1 MKKAKLSTKFILL
14 FTAVLTGIF
23 AVMLAVVQLSMTSSM
38 RGYIGDNLDA
48 YHGDVDSN
56 VVAAIDEVAYAYAR
70 IVRDTNADALQDL
83 NSDNGYAVRMR
94 ALKDLATLAQSDTF
108 SDVGWQ
114 DEGGYL
120 SVNGYA
126 APAAEVFLAA
136 EQNKNRV
143 VVGGY
148 ANGCHAFVI
157 CLDNSVTETKGCFVF
172 FMPETAISYYLTG
185 FGTEEGY
192 SYIIRK
198 DGYVFSHV
206 DQDYVGKLYF
216 YENIYELDGGSSLR
230 TLQMGDEKK
239 IVNVGPMQR
248 LNERYGGEY
257 YLVSILDYGH
267 YYGTFDLLTWLLVGI
282 MVTVFLVGVLVAV
295 LRAKKLSKPIAELN
309 ANIEET
315 IRTGRKGLWKPDE
328 GDELYMLEEKY
339 DEVITHLFRLI
350 QKNREDAEVQRQL
363 ELEALQMQI
372 NPHFLY
378 NTLDAVSWMAR
389 LKKEPEIEKLAVN
402 LAKFFRLSLHKGDK
416 FITVGEELELTAH
429 FLEIDKIR
437 FPDRVDVRFETD
449 ESLLNYSTL
458 KLILQPIVENAI
470 LHGLDGV
477 EQGAIL
483 VQARAEGERLFIS
496 VRDNGRGLP
505 PELEGPYAC
514 RDQEETR
521 GHLGLYNVD
530 TILRKHYG
538 EQFGLCLENRPDGTG
553 TMVTA
558 TLPLRYKE
566 DASSC

>member
-143 VVGGY
+143 VIGGY

-315 IRTGRKGLWKPDE
+315 IRTGRKGLWKPDA

-339 DEVITHLFRLI
+339 DV
-350 QKNREDAEVQRQL
+350 
-363 ELEALQMQI
+363 
-372 NPHFLY
+372 
-378 NTLDAVSWMAR
+378 
-389 LKKEPEIEKLAVN
+389 
-402 LAKFFRLSLHKGDK
+402 
-416 FITVGEELELTAH
+416 
-429 FLEIDKIR
+429 
-437 FPDRVDVRFETD
+437 
-449 ESLLNYSTL
+449 
-458 KLILQPIVENAI
+458 
-470 LHGLDGV
+470 
-477 EQGAIL
+477 
-483 VQARAEGERLFIS
+483 
-496 VRDNGRGLP
+496 
-505 PELEGPYAC
+505 AC
-514 RDQEETR
+514 SMEFTNM
-521 GHLGLYNVD
+521 Y
-530 TILRKHYG
+530 
-538 EQFGLCLENRPDGTG
+538 
-553 TMVTA
+553 
-558 TLPLRYKE
+558 
-566 DASSC
+566 

>member
-38 RGYIGDNLDA
+38 RGYISDNLDA

-458 KLILQPIVENAI
+458 KLILQPIVENA
-470 LHGLDGV
+470 V
-477 EQGAIL
+477 K
-483 VQARAEGERLFIS
+483 
-496 VRDNGRGLP
+496 
-505 PELEGPYAC
+505 YAFED
-514 RDQEETR
+514 RK
-521 GHLGLYNVD
+521 GHLIIRTKLVGGDIVFEVEDDGIGFDVSDDTVTHKKKSDLSGFGLKNVNER
-530 TILRKHYG
+530 IKHEYG
-538 EQFGLCLENRPDGTG
+538 EAYGLEVFSRKGEGTK
-553 TMVTA
+553 VTI
-558 TLPLRYKE
+558 RIQKRV
-566 DASSC
+566 

>member
-143 VVGGY
+143 VIGGY

-315 IRTGRKGLWKPDE
+315 IRTGRKGLWQPDE

-449 ESLLNYSTL
+449 EGLLNYSTL
-458 KLILQPIVENAI
+458 KLILQPIVENA
-470 LHGLDGV
+470 V
-477 EQGAIL
+477 K
-483 VQARAEGERLFIS
+483 
-496 VRDNGRGLP
+496 
-505 PELEGPYAC
+505 YAFED
-514 RDQEETR
+514 RK
-521 GHLGLYNVD
+521 GHLIIRTKLVGGDIVFEVEDDGIGFDVSDDTVTHKKKSDLSGFGLKNVNER
-530 TILRKHYG
+530 IKLEYG
-538 EQFGLCLENRPDGTG
+538 EAYGLEVFSRKGEGTK
-553 TMVTA
+553 VTI
-558 TLPLRYKE
+558 RIQKRV
-566 DASSC
+566 

>member
-458 KLILQPIVENAI
+458 KLILQPIVENA
-470 LHGLDGV
+470 V
-477 EQGAIL
+477 K
-483 VQARAEGERLFIS
+483 
-496 VRDNGRGLP
+496 
-505 PELEGPYAC
+505 YAFED
-514 RDQEETR
+514 RK
-521 GHLGLYNVD
+521 GHLIIRTKLVGGDIVFEVEDDGIGFDVSDDTVTHKKKSDLSGFGLKNVNER
-530 TILRKHYG
+530 IKLEYG
-538 EQFGLCLENRPDGTG
+538 EAYGLEVFSRKGEGTK
-553 TMVTA
+553 VTI
-558 TLPLRYKE
+558 RIQKRV
-566 DASSC
+566 

>member
-38 RGYIGDNLDA
+38 RGYISDNLDA
-48 YHGDVDSN
+48 YHGDGDSN

-143 VVGGY
+143 VIGGY

-350 QKNREDAEVQRQL
+350 QNSHPYLRLLRFQR
-363 ELEALQMQI
+363 
-372 NPHFLY
+372 P
-378 NTLDAVSWMAR
+378 
-389 LKKEPEIEKLAVN
+389 
-402 LAKFFRLSLHKGDK
+402 
-416 FITVGEELELTAH
+416 
-429 FLEIDKIR
+429 
-437 FPDRVDVRFETD
+437 
-449 ESLLNYSTL
+449 
-458 KLILQPIVENAI
+458 
-470 LHGLDGV
+470 LDG
-477 EQGAIL
+477 I
-483 VQARAEGERLFIS
+483 I
-496 VRDNGRGLP
+496 
-505 PELEGPYAC
+505 
-514 RDQEETR
+514 
-521 GHLGLYNVD
+521 
-530 TILRKHYG
+530 
-538 EQFGLCLENRPDGTG
+538 
-553 TMVTA
+553 
-558 TLPLRYKE
+558 
-566 DASSC
+566 

>member
-216 YENIYELDGGSSLR
+216 YGNIYELDGGSSLR

-458 KLILQPIVENAI
+458 KLILQPIVENA
-470 LHGLDGV
+470 V
-477 EQGAIL
+477 K
-483 VQARAEGERLFIS
+483 
-496 VRDNGRGLP
+496 
-505 PELEGPYAC
+505 YAFED
-514 RDQEETR
+514 RK
-521 GHLGLYNVD
+521 GHLIIRTKLVGGDIVFEVEDDGIGFDVSDDTVTHKKKSDLSGFGLKNVNER
-530 TILRKHYG
+530 IKLEYG
-538 EQFGLCLENRPDGTG
+538 EAYGLEVFSRKGEGTK
-553 TMVTA
+553 VTI
-558 TLPLRYKE
+558 RIQKRV
-566 DASSC
+566 

>member
-48 YHGDVDSN
+48 YRGDVDSN

-458 KLILQPIVENAI
+458 KLILQPIVENA
-470 LHGLDGV
+470 V
-477 EQGAIL
+477 K
-483 VQARAEGERLFIS
+483 
-496 VRDNGRGLP
+496 
-505 PELEGPYAC
+505 YAFED
-514 RDQEETR
+514 RK
-521 GHLGLYNVD
+521 GHLIIRTKLVGGDIVFEVEDDGIGFDVSDDTVTHKKKSDLSGFGLKNVNER
-530 TILRKHYG
+530 IKLEYG
-538 EQFGLCLENRPDGTG
+538 EAYGLEVFSRKGEGTK
-553 TMVTA
+553 VTI
-558 TLPLRYKE
+558 RIQKRV
-566 DASSC
+566 

>member
-143 VVGGY
+143 VIGGY

-458 KLILQPIVENAI
+458 KLILQPIVENA
-470 LHGLDGV
+470 V
-477 EQGAIL
+477 K
-483 VQARAEGERLFIS
+483 
-496 VRDNGRGLP
+496 
-505 PELEGPYAC
+505 YAFED
-514 RDQEETR
+514 RK
-521 GHLGLYNVD
+521 GHLIIRTKLVGGDIVFEVEDDGIGFDVSDDTVTHKKKSDLSGFGLKNVNER
-530 TILRKHYG
+530 IKLEYG
-538 EQFGLCLENRPDGTG
+538 EAYGLEVFSRKGEGTE
-553 TMVTA
+553 VTI
-558 TLPLRYKE
+558 RIQKRV
-566 DASSC
+566 

>member
-38 RGYIGDNLDA
+38 RGYISDNLDA

-143 VVGGY
+143 IVGGY

-458 KLILQPIVENAI
+458 KLILQPIVENA
-470 LHGLDGV
+470 V
-477 EQGAIL
+477 K
-483 VQARAEGERLFIS
+483 
-496 VRDNGRGLP
+496 
-505 PELEGPYAC
+505 YAFED
-514 RDQEETR
+514 RK
-521 GHLGLYNVD
+521 GHLIIRTKLVGGDIVFEVEDDGIGFDVSDDTVTHKKKSDLSGFGLKNVNER
-530 TILRKHYG
+530 IKLEYG
-538 EQFGLCLENRPDGTG
+538 EAYGLEVFSRKGEGTK
-553 TMVTA
+553 VTI
-558 TLPLRYKE
+558 RIQKRV
-566 DASSC
+566 

>member
-143 VVGGY
+143 VIGGY

-230 TLQMGDEKK
+230 TLQMGEEKK

-248 LNERYGGEY
+248 LNERYGGVY

-458 KLILQPIVENAI
+458 KLILQPIVENA
-470 LHGLDGV
+470 V
-477 EQGAIL
+477 K
-483 VQARAEGERLFIS
+483 
-496 VRDNGRGLP
+496 
-505 PELEGPYAC
+505 YAFED
-514 RDQEETR
+514 RK
-521 GHLGLYNVD
+521 GHLIIRTKLVGGDIVFEVEDDGIGFDVSDDTVTHKKKSDLSGFGLKNVNER
-530 TILRKHYG
+530 IKLEYG
-538 EQFGLCLENRPDGTG
+538 EAYGLEVFSRKGEGTK
-553 TMVTA
+553 VTI
-558 TLPLRYKE
+558 RIQKRV
-566 DASSC
+566 

>member
-23 AVMLAVVQLSMTSSM
+23 AVMLAVVQISMTSSM

-143 VVGGY
+143 VIGGY

-458 KLILQPIVENAI
+458 KLILQPIVENA
-470 LHGLDGV
+470 V
-477 EQGAIL
+477 K
-483 VQARAEGERLFIS
+483 
-496 VRDNGRGLP
+496 
-505 PELEGPYAC
+505 YAFED
-514 RDQEETR
+514 RK
-521 GHLGLYNVD
+521 GHLIIRTKLVGGDIVFEVEDDGIGFDVSDDTVTHKKKSDLSGFGLKNVNER
-530 TILRKHYG
+530 IKLEYG
-538 EQFGLCLENRPDGTG
+538 EAYGLEVFSRKGEGTK
-553 TMVTA
+553 VTI
-558 TLPLRYKE
+558 RIQKRV
-566 DASSC
+566 

>member
-143 VVGGY
+143 VIGGY

-315 IRTGRKGLWKPDE
+315 IRTGRKGLWKPDA

-458 KLILQPIVENAI
+458 KLILQPIVENA
-470 LHGLDGV
+470 V
-477 EQGAIL
+477 K
-483 VQARAEGERLFIS
+483 
-496 VRDNGRGLP
+496 
-505 PELEGPYAC
+505 YAFED
-514 RDQEETR
+514 RK
-521 GHLGLYNVD
+521 GHLIIRTKLVGGDIVFEVEDDGIGFDVSDDTVTHKKKSDLSGFGLKNVNER
-530 TILRKHYG
+530 IKLEYG
-538 EQFGLCLENRPDGTG
+538 EAYGLEVFSRKGEGTK
-553 TMVTA
+553 VTI
-558 TLPLRYKE
+558 RIQKRV
-566 DASSC
+566 

>member
-458 KLILQPIVENAI
+458 KLILQPIVENA
-470 LHGLDGV
+470 V
-477 EQGAIL
+477 K
-483 VQARAEGERLFIS
+483 
-496 VRDNGRGLP
+496 
-505 PELEGPYAC
+505 YAFED
-514 RDQEETR
+514 RK
-521 GHLGLYNVD
+521 GHLIIRTKLVGGDIVFEVEDDGIGFDVSDDTVTHKKKSDLSGFGLKNVNER
-530 TILRKHYG
+530 IKLEYG
-538 EQFGLCLENRPDGTG
+538 EAYGLEVFSRKGEGTK
-553 TMVTA
+553 VTI
-558 TLPLRYKE
+558 RIKKRV
-566 DASSC
+566 

>member
-38 RGYIGDNLDA
+38 RGYISDNLDA

-143 VVGGY
+143 VIGGY

-295 LRAKKLSKPIAELN
+295 LHAKKLSKPIAELN

-458 KLILQPIVENAI
+458 KLILQPIVENA
-470 LHGLDGV
+470 V
-477 EQGAIL
+477 K
-483 VQARAEGERLFIS
+483 
-496 VRDNGRGLP
+496 
-505 PELEGPYAC
+505 YAFED
-514 RDQEETR
+514 RK
-521 GHLGLYNVD
+521 GHLIIRTKLVGGDIVFEVEDDGIGFDVSDDTVTHKKKSDLSGFGLKNVNER
-530 TILRKHYG
+530 IKLEYG
-538 EQFGLCLENRPDGTG
+538 EAYGLEVFSRKGEGTK
-553 TMVTA
+553 VTI
-558 TLPLRYKE
+558 RIQKRV
-566 DASSC
+566 

>member
-48 YHGDVDSN
+48 YHGDVDPN

-143 VVGGY
+143 VIGGY

-458 KLILQPIVENAI
+458 KLILQPIVENA
-470 LHGLDGV
+470 V
-477 EQGAIL
+477 K
-483 VQARAEGERLFIS
+483 
-496 VRDNGRGLP
+496 
-505 PELEGPYAC
+505 YAFED
-514 RDQEETR
+514 RK
-521 GHLGLYNVD
+521 GHLIIRTKLVGGDIVFEVEDDGIGFDVSDDTVTHKKKSDLSGFGLKNVNER
-530 TILRKHYG
+530 IKLEYG
-538 EQFGLCLENRPDGTG
+538 EAYGLEVFSRKGEGTK
-553 TMVTA
+553 VTI
-558 TLPLRYKE
+558 RIQKRV
-566 DASSC
+566 

>member
-143 VVGGY
+143 VIGGY

-257 YLVSILDYGH
+257 YLVSILDYGY

-458 KLILQPIVENAI
+458 KLILQPIVENA
-470 LHGLDGV
+470 V
-477 EQGAIL
+477 K
-483 VQARAEGERLFIS
+483 
-496 VRDNGRGLP
+496 
-505 PELEGPYAC
+505 YAFED
-514 RDQEETR
+514 RK
-521 GHLGLYNVD
+521 GHLIIRTKLVGGDIVFEVEDDGIGFDVSDDTVTHKKKSDLSGFGLKNVNER
-530 TILRKHYG
+530 IKLEYG
-538 EQFGLCLENRPDGTG
+538 EAYGLEVFSRKGEGTK
-553 TMVTA
+553 VTI
-558 TLPLRYKE
+558 RIQKRV
-566 DASSC
+566 

>member
-23 AVMLAVVQLSMTSSM
+23 AVMLAVVQLSVTSSM

-157 CLDNSVTETKGCFVF
+157 CLDNSVTETKGSFVF

-458 KLILQPIVENAI
+458 KLILQPIVENA
-470 LHGLDGV
+470 V
-477 EQGAIL
+477 K
-483 VQARAEGERLFIS
+483 
-496 VRDNGRGLP
+496 
-505 PELEGPYAC
+505 YAFED
-514 RDQEETR
+514 RK
-521 GHLGLYNVD
+521 GHLIIRTKLVGGDIVFEVEDDGIGFDVSDDTVTHKKKSDLSGFGLKNVNER
-530 TILRKHYG
+530 IKLEYG
-538 EQFGLCLENRPDGTG
+538 EAYGLEVFSRKGEGTK
-553 TMVTA
+553 VTI
-558 TLPLRYKE
+558 RIQKRV
-566 DASSC
+566 

>member
-38 RGYIGDNLDA
+38 RGYISDNLDA

-416 FITVGEELELTAH
+416 FVTVGEELELTAH

-458 KLILQPIVENAI
+458 KLILQPIVENA
-470 LHGLDGV
+470 V
-477 EQGAIL
+477 K
-483 VQARAEGERLFIS
+483 
-496 VRDNGRGLP
+496 
-505 PELEGPYAC
+505 YAFED
-514 RDQEETR
+514 RK
-521 GHLGLYNVD
+521 GHLIIRTKLVGGDIVFEVEDDGIGFDVSDDTVTHKKKSDLSGFGLKNVNER
-530 TILRKHYG
+530 IKLEYG
-538 EQFGLCLENRPDGTG
+538 EAYGLEVFSRKGEGTK
-553 TMVTA
+553 VTI
-558 TLPLRYKE
+558 RIQKRV
-566 DASSC
+566 

>member
-143 VVGGY
+143 VIGGY

-157 CLDNSVTETKGCFVF
+157 CLDNSVTETKGSFVF

-458 KLILQPIVENAI
+458 KLILQPIVENA
-470 LHGLDGV
+470 V
-477 EQGAIL
+477 K
-483 VQARAEGERLFIS
+483 
-496 VRDNGRGLP
+496 
-505 PELEGPYAC
+505 YAFED
-514 RDQEETR
+514 RK
-521 GHLGLYNVD
+521 GHLIIRTKLVGGDIVFEVEDDGIGFDVSDDTVTHKKKSDLSGFGLKNVNER
-530 TILRKHYG
+530 IKLEYG
-538 EQFGLCLENRPDGTG
+538 EAYGLEVFSRKGEGTK
-553 TMVTA
+553 VTI
-558 TLPLRYKE
+558 RIQKRV
-566 DASSC
+566 

>member
-143 VVGGY
+143 IVGGY

-458 KLILQPIVENAI
+458 KLILQPIVENA
-470 LHGLDGV
+470 V
-477 EQGAIL
+477 K
-483 VQARAEGERLFIS
+483 
-496 VRDNGRGLP
+496 
-505 PELEGPYAC
+505 YAFED
-514 RDQEETR
+514 RK
-521 GHLGLYNVD
+521 GHLIIRTKLVGGDIVFEVEDDGIGFDVSDDTVTHKKKSDLSGFGLKNVNER
-530 TILRKHYG
+530 IKLEYG
-538 EQFGLCLENRPDGTG
+538 EAYGLEVFSRKGEGTK
-553 TMVTA
+553 VTI
-558 TLPLRYKE
+558 RIQKRV
-566 DASSC
+566 

>member
-38 RGYIGDNLDA
+38 RGYISDNLDA

-295 LRAKKLSKPIAELN
+295 LRAKKLSKPIVELN

-458 KLILQPIVENAI
+458 KLILQPIVENA
-470 LHGLDGV
+470 V
-477 EQGAIL
+477 K
-483 VQARAEGERLFIS
+483 
-496 VRDNGRGLP
+496 
-505 PELEGPYAC
+505 YAFED
-514 RDQEETR
+514 RK
-521 GHLGLYNVD
+521 GHLIIRTKLVGGDIVFEVEDDGIGFDVSDDTVTHKKKSDLSGFGLKNVNER
-530 TILRKHYG
+530 IKLEYG
-538 EQFGLCLENRPDGTG
+538 EAYGLEVFSRKGEGTK
-553 TMVTA
+553 VTI
-558 TLPLRYKE
+558 RIQKRV
-566 DASSC
+566 

>member
-23 AVMLAVVQLSMTSSM
+23 AVMLAVVQFSMTSSM

-458 KLILQPIVENAI
+458 KLILQPIVENA
-470 LHGLDGV
+470 V
-477 EQGAIL
+477 K
-483 VQARAEGERLFIS
+483 
-496 VRDNGRGLP
+496 
-505 PELEGPYAC
+505 YAFED
-514 RDQEETR
+514 RK
-521 GHLGLYNVD
+521 GHLTIRTKLVGGDIVFEVEDDGIGFDVSDDTVTHKKKSDLSGFGLKNVNER
-530 TILRKHYG
+530 IKLEYG
-538 EQFGLCLENRPDGTG
+538 EAYGLEVFSRKGEGTK
-553 TMVTA
+553 VTI
-558 TLPLRYKE
+558 RIQKRV
-566 DASSC
+566 

>member
-157 CLDNSVTETKGCFVF
+157 YLDNSVTETKGCFVF

-458 KLILQPIVENAI
+458 KLILQPIVENA
-470 LHGLDGV
+470 V
-477 EQGAIL
+477 K
-483 VQARAEGERLFIS
+483 
-496 VRDNGRGLP
+496 
-505 PELEGPYAC
+505 YAFED
-514 RDQEETR
+514 RK
-521 GHLGLYNVD
+521 GHLIIRTKLVGGDIVFEVEDDGIGFDVSDDTVTHKKKSDLSGFGMKNVNER
-530 TILRKHYG
+530 IKLEYG
-538 EQFGLCLENRPDGTG
+538 EAYGLEVFSRKGEGTK
-553 TMVTA
+553 VTI
-558 TLPLRYKE
+558 RIQKRV
-566 DASSC
+566 

>member
-143 VVGGY
+143 VIGGY

-458 KLILQPIVENAI
+458 KLILQPIVENA
-470 LHGLDGV
+470 V
-477 EQGAIL
+477 K
-483 VQARAEGERLFIS
+483 
-496 VRDNGRGLP
+496 
-505 PELEGPYAC
+505 YAFED
-514 RDQEETR
+514 RK
-521 GHLGLYNVD
+521 GHLTIRTKLVGGDIVFEVEDDGIGFDVSDDTVTHKKKSDLSGFGLKNVNER
-530 TILRKHYG
+530 IKLEYG
-538 EQFGLCLENRPDGTG
+538 EAYGLEVFSRKGEGTK
-553 TMVTA
+553 VTI
-558 TLPLRYKE
+558 RIQKRV
-566 DASSC
+566 

>member
-83 NSDNGYAVRMR
+83 NSDNGYAVRMH

-143 VVGGY
+143 VIGGY

-315 IRTGRKGLWKPDE
+315 IRTGRKGLWKPDK

-458 KLILQPIVENAI
+458 KLILQPIVENA
-470 LHGLDGV
+470 V
-477 EQGAIL
+477 K
-483 VQARAEGERLFIS
+483 
-496 VRDNGRGLP
+496 
-505 PELEGPYAC
+505 YAFED
-514 RDQEETR
+514 RK
-521 GHLGLYNVD
+521 GHLIIRTKLVGGDIVFEVEDDGIGFDVSDDTVTHKKKSDLSGFGLKNVNER
-530 TILRKHYG
+530 IKLEYG
-538 EQFGLCLENRPDGTG
+538 EAYGLEVFSRKGEGTK
-553 TMVTA
+553 VTI
-558 TLPLRYKE
+558 RIQKRV
-566 DASSC
+566 

>member
-38 RGYIGDNLDA
+38 RGYISDNLDA

-148 ANGCHAFVI
+148 ASGCHAFVI

-458 KLILQPIVENAI
+458 KLILQPIVENA
-470 LHGLDGV
+470 V
-477 EQGAIL
+477 K
-483 VQARAEGERLFIS
+483 
-496 VRDNGRGLP
+496 
-505 PELEGPYAC
+505 YAFED
-514 RDQEETR
+514 RK
-521 GHLGLYNVD
+521 GHLIIRTKLVGGDIVFEVEDDGIGFDVSDDTVTHKKKSDLSGFGLKNVNER
-530 TILRKHYG
+530 IKLEYG
-538 EQFGLCLENRPDGTG
+538 EAYGLEVFSRKGEGTK
-553 TMVTA
+553 VTI
-558 TLPLRYKE
+558 RIQKRV
-566 DASSC
+566 

>member
-429 FLEIDKIR
+429 YLEIDKIR
-437 FPDRVDVRFETD
+437 FPDRVTVKFETD
-449 ESLLNYSTL
+449 ESLVNYMTL
-458 KLILQPIVENAI
+458 KLILQPIVENAVKYAFEDQKGCLTI
-470 LHGLDGV
+470 RTRLSDGDIVFEV
-477 EQGAIL
+477 E
-483 VQARAEGERLFIS
+483 
-496 VRDNGRGLP
+496 DNGVGFDVESGMVSHKKRSELGGFGLKNVN
-505 PELEGPYAC
+505 ERIKLE
-514 RDQEETR
+514 
-521 GHLGLYNVD
+521 
-530 TILRKHYG
+530 YG
-538 EQFGLCLENRPDGTG
+538 EKYGLEVFSQKGKGTK
-553 TMVTA
+553 VTI
-558 TLPLRYKE
+558 RIQKRI
-566 DASSC
+566 

>member
-38 RGYIGDNLDA
+38 RGYISDNLDA

-458 KLILQPIVENAI
+458 KLILQPIVENA
-470 LHGLDGV
+470 V
-477 EQGAIL
+477 K
-483 VQARAEGERLFIS
+483 
-496 VRDNGRGLP
+496 
-505 PELEGPYAC
+505 YAFED
-514 RDQEETR
+514 RK
-521 GHLGLYNVD
+521 GHLTIRTKLVGGDIVFEVEDDGIGFDVSDDTVTHKKKSDLSGFGLKNVNER
-530 TILRKHYG
+530 IKLEYG
-538 EQFGLCLENRPDGTG
+538 EAYGLEVFSRKGEGTK
-553 TMVTA
+553 VTI
-558 TLPLRYKE
+558 RIQKRV
-566 DASSC
+566 

>member
-83 NSDNGYAVRMR
+83 NSDNGYAVRMH

-143 VVGGY
+143 VIGGY

-458 KLILQPIVENAI
+458 KLILQPIVENA
-470 LHGLDGV
+470 V
-477 EQGAIL
+477 K
-483 VQARAEGERLFIS
+483 
-496 VRDNGRGLP
+496 
-505 PELEGPYAC
+505 YAFED
-514 RDQEETR
+514 RK
-521 GHLGLYNVD
+521 GHLIIRTKLVGGDIVFEVEDDGIGFDVSDDTVTHKKKSDLSGFGLKNVNER
-530 TILRKHYG
+530 IKLEYG
-538 EQFGLCLENRPDGTG
+538 EAYGLEVFSRKGEGTK
-553 TMVTA
+553 VTI
-558 TLPLRYKE
+558 RIQKRV
-566 DASSC
+566 

>member
-315 IRTGRKGLWKPDE
+315 IRTGRKGLWQPDE

-458 KLILQPIVENAI
+458 KLILQPIVENA
-470 LHGLDGV
+470 V
-477 EQGAIL
+477 K
-483 VQARAEGERLFIS
+483 
-496 VRDNGRGLP
+496 
-505 PELEGPYAC
+505 YAFED
-514 RDQEETR
+514 RK
-521 GHLGLYNVD
+521 GHLIIRTKLVGGDIVFEVEDDGIGFDVSDDTVTHKKKSDLSGFGLKNVNER
-530 TILRKHYG
+530 IKLEYG
-538 EQFGLCLENRPDGTG
+538 EAYGLEVFSRKGEGTK
-553 TMVTA
+553 VTI
-558 TLPLRYKE
+558 RIQKRV
-566 DASSC
+566 

>member
-458 KLILQPIVENAI
+458 KLILQPIVENA
-470 LHGLDGV
+470 V
-477 EQGAIL
+477 K
-483 VQARAEGERLFIS
+483 
-496 VRDNGRGLP
+496 
-505 PELEGPYAC
+505 YAFED
-514 RDQEETR
+514 RK
-521 GHLGLYNVD
+521 GHLTIRTKLVGGDIVFEVEDDGIGFDVSDDTVTHKKKSDLSGFGLKNVNER
-530 TILRKHYG
+530 IKLEYG
-538 EQFGLCLENRPDGTG
+538 EAYGLEVFSRKGEGTK
-553 TMVTA
+553 VTI
-558 TLPLRYKE
+558 RIQKRV
-566 DASSC
+566 